1 MFTRKP
7 DFRPVIGI
15 TGSRQY
21 NRLSRFYSAAV
32 VYFLGGRP
40 RFILPG
46 DDVPEFEG
54 LIISGGIDVHPDNYD
69 GKEKKYYKY
78 DIARDKLEFSLFKKC
93 QEEGKPVVGICRGA
107 QLINIS
113 RGGTLFFDIS
123 KMYEKIKYPTN
134 HLGRIFYR
142 KAAYLDTPSLI
153 SELAEEKEKLCVNS
167 LHTQAIN
174 LLGSNLEITA
184 KENNGV
190 VQVIEDRQKL
200 VLGVQ
205 FHPEL
210 MPYKKFCRNIFKWL
224 ISNANSVQIENKVS
238 KYN

>member
-1 MFTRKP
+1 MLGKEP

-21 NRLSRFYSAAV
+21 NRLSRYYSAAV
-32 VYFLGGRP
+32 VFCLGGKP
-40 RFILPG
+40 KFILPG
-46 DDVPEFEG
+46 DSIPEFDG
-54 LIISGGIDVHPDNYD
+54 LIISGGIDVHPDNYE
-69 GKEKKYYKY
+69 GQEKKYYKY
-78 DIARDKLEFSLFKKC
+78 DTARDELEFVLLKKA
-93 QEEGKPVVGICRGA
+93 QSEGKPVIGICRGA

-123 KMYEKIKYPTN
+123 KMYEKIKYPTS

-142 KAAYLDTPSLI
+142 KAAYLDAPSMI
-153 SELAEEKEKLCVNS
+153 YDLAENKEKLCVNS

-174 LLGSNLEITA
+174 LLGSDLEITA
-184 KENNGV
+184 KEGNGV
-190 VQVIEDRQKL
+190 VQVIEDRRNKI
-200 VLGVQ
+200 LGVQ

-224 ISNANSVQIENKVS
+224 IKNAVSHRVQKQPLN
-238 KYN
+238 